1 MGSTVHFQRLA
12 AGGGGGGGGEAG
24 VKGAPWTPHVEK

>member
-12 AGGGGGGGGEAG
+12 AGGGGGGGEAG